1 MDSNKGRLLQLV
13 LALFVDLWGLLANG
27 CSFWEPPRDNVF
39 VFTLLLCLSLTSCCL
54 WVFSMIFCCLTPAVV
69 SEPAGNED
77 SAATLLNIL
86 YRSLS
91 CLAERDCLICL
102 VCVRGQKCEKK
113 ISWHWKVDIKYSFI
127 SFNSLQSLL
136 PYSALLGAEYLEP
149 GGKKNKIKFQQRKSY
164 VWW

>member
-1 MDSNKGRLLQLV
+1 M

-102 VCVRGQKCEKK
+102 VYVSGQKCKNV
-113 ISWHWKVDIKYSFI
+113 SWHWKVDIRHSFLSI
-127 SFNSLQSLL
+127 SFFFLQLSL
-136 PYSALLGAEYLEP
+136 PYSELLDAEYL
-149 GGKKNKIKFQQRKSY
+149 GKKQKKIHQRKSY